1 MTSHIIYLNKSTH
14 LEEAPK
20 LNQAK
25 NACHRENEEPGTSGE
40 SPSIILM
47 VAIVLNWEE
56 DATSD
61 SAVIGDIFKPS

>member
-1 MTSHIIYLNKSTH
+1 MISHIIYLNKSTH
-14 LEEAPK
+14 LEEGPK

-25 NACHRENEEPGTSGE
+25 NACHMKNEEPGTSGK
-40 SPSIILM
+40 SPAIILM
-47 VAIVLNWEE
+47 VAITLHWEE